1 VAIIR
6 DIRPIDRRDTMFL
19 LRYALGIA
27 IEIAVAVWL
36 LSVASGEFA
45 WAAWLAYLILA
56 SAALA
61 TLVGLSWCWLL
72 FAGRGLGWYLAA
84 ILSVVGAWLVISG
97 TKLISDAIVY
107 LGGHA
112 H

>member
-1 VAIIR
+1 
-6 DIRPIDRRDTMFL
+6 MFL

-27 IEIAVAVWL
+27 IEITVAVWL
-36 LSVASGEFA
+36 LSMARGEYA
-45 WAAWLAYLILA
+45 WAAWIAYLILA

-61 TLVGLSWCWLL
+61 TVIGLAWCWLL

-84 ILSVVGAWLVISG
+84 VLSVAGAWLLISG
-97 TKLISDAIVY
+97 TGLISDAIVY